1 MDLTEIE
8 PAVILARGQ
17 YATVNGEYKRLLGV
31 RRDFTQ
37 RACDDL
43 RWALNSPTCE
53 ERNRLL
59 DNAELM
65 LKEIRRIGSET
76 DGLKTQKDE
85 LWNEA
90 WGK

>member
-17 YATVNGEYKRLLGV
+17 YATVNGEYKRLLSV
-31 RRDFTQ
+31 RQDFTQ

-43 RWALNSPTCE
+43 RRALNSPTAE
-53 ERNRLL
+53 DRGRLL

-65 LKEIRRIGSET
+65 LSEIRKIGIAT
-76 DGLKTQKDE
+76 DDLKVQKE
-85 LWNEA
+85 ALWNSA
-90 WGK
+90 WGE